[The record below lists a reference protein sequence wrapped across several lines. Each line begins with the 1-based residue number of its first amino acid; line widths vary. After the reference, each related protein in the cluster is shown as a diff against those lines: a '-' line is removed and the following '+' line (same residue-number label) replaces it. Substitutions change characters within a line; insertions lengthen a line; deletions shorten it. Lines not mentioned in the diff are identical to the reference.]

1 LTLEAAS
8 PKSTFI
14 ETALPTEG
22 GALPDQFCSE
32 QVENAIQYR
41 MIVCWLIVL

>member
-1 LTLEAAS
+1 LTLEATS

-22 GALPDQFCSE
+22 GALPDQFCSK
-32 QVENAIQYR
+32 QVESAIKYR
-41 MIVCWLIVL
+41 MIVCLRIVL